1 MHGLLAQARCSAC
14 ADACPQDA
22 LQMTAEGLVLDPAAC
37 TGCGA
42 CVAACPQR
50 AVALDGQGGIRPE
63 PSAGGPEAALV
74 CPRRGPGQGPC
85 LQELG
90 LEALARLWLQGV
102 RRIAVLTADCA
113 ACPDGAGLPVAA
125 RVAALNALLEDRGLQ
140 PLRIGPVASVPR
152 RMPRLTAEPVPRRGR
167 RLFLGLGAVTDTGI
181 PALARLQSLPGPPG
195 ARHACAPRIDPAR
208 CTGCDACLRICPAGA
223 LSLIKDDDGGLSY
236 GADPSGCTGCGMCED
251 VCGAGA
257 MTIER
262 LAPAVPGP
270 ALVSFRC
277 RGCGVEVHVPS
288 GGPREGGGLC
298 PVCARTG
305 HHRRLFQVLP

>member
-1 MHGLLAQARCSAC
+1 LVAALPSIDGEACLHGLLAQARCSAC

-125 RVAALNALLEDRGLQ
+125 RVAALNALLEDRGLN
-140 PLRIGPVASVPR
+140 PCGSGRLPASR
-152 RMPRLTAEPVPRRGR
+152 AGC
-167 RLFLGLGAVTDTGI
+167 
-181 PALARLQSLPGPPG
+181 PG
-195 ARHACAPRIDPAR
+195 
-208 CTGCDACLRICPAGA
+208 
-223 LSLIKDDDGGLSY
+223 
-236 GADPSGCTGCGMCED
+236 
-251 VCGAGA
+251 
-257 MTIER
+257 
-262 LAPAVPGP
+262 
-270 ALVSFRC
+270 
-277 RGCGVEVHVPS
+277 
-288 GGPREGGGLC
+288 
-298 PVCARTG
+298 
-305 HHRRLFQVLP
+305 

>member
-1 MHGLLAQARCSAC
+1 
-14 ADACPQDA
+14 
-22 LQMTAEGLVLDPAAC
+22 MTAEGLVLDPAAC

-152 RMPRLTAEPVPRRGR
+152 RMPRLTAEPAPRRGR
-167 RLFLGLGAVTDTGI
+167 RLFLGLGGVITDTGI
-181 PALARLQSLPGPPG
+181 PALARGPRG
-195 ARHACAPRIDPAR
+195 H
-208 CTGCDACLRICPAGA
+208 
-223 LSLIKDDDGGLSY
+223 
-236 GADPSGCTGCGMCED
+236 
-251 VCGAGA
+251 
-257 MTIER
+257 
-262 LAPAVPGP
+262 APA
-270 ALVSFRC
+270 
-277 RGCGVEVHVPS
+277 
-288 GGPREGGGLC
+288 
-298 PVCARTG
+298 ARLTLG
-305 HHRRLFQVLP
+305 NDRP